1 MNLKTLS
8 FSLGLF
14 MLTALGIVV
23 YIMISSNQGSSTNQ
37 FQPIQELETEDTAN
51 LYSDFYVPEFE
62 LIDRDGNPI
71 THEVLDDEYTV
82 VDFFFT
88 SCPLWCPGMTQ
99 SMLRVQ
105 RATEGTSLRFMS
117 ISIDGD
123 VDTPEAIDQYATNYR
138 CDPQR
143 WSYATGDPEIVRTMV
158 MDGLK
163 FDLGDPS
170 EDEDN
175 GRLINHPTRLI
186 LLGPDR
192 TVIGLYRYDDPDE
205 VDRLIADAKKLVG

>member
-1 MNLKTLS
+1 MNAKTLAL
-8 FSLGLF
+8 SLGLF
-14 MLTALGIVV
+14 MLTSLGIVAYV
-23 YIMISSNQGSSTNQ
+23 MVSSKQSAGTV
-37 FQPIQELETEDTAN
+37 QPMQELETEDSAS
-51 LYSDFYVPEFE
+51 LYSDFYVPEFT
-62 LIDRDGNPI
+62 LTDRYSEPI
-71 THEVLDDEYTV
+71 THEALDGQYTV

-105 RATEGTSLRFMS
+105 MATEGTDLRFMS
-117 ISIDGD
+117 ISIDGS
-123 VDTPEAIDQYATNYR
+123 VDTPAVIDQYATNYR
-138 CDPQR
+138 CNAER
-143 WSYATGDPEIVRTMV
+143 WAFATGDPSIVRTMV
-158 MDGLK
+158 MEGLK